1 MSEAVEEE
9 VDCDCPPE
17 GLPAY
22 MGTFADLM
30 SLLMC
35 FFVLLLSFAEMDAL
49 KFKLVVKSLESAFGV
64 QREIVANEIPK
75 GTSIIAQE
83 FSPGEPRPTLLQEI
97 RQDTTDETKD
107 ALKVKIDAEELAKK
121 QAEKVAAEAE
131 EFKQA
136 LKEEIEEGQIDVE
149 IQLNRIVIRVREK
162 GSFPSGDA
170 RLNMS
175 FVPIVDKIK
184 TVLVKTDGKIAVA
197 GHTDDIPI
205 NTPRYRS
212 NWELSTSRATSVVH
226 ALLRDGEMQPNR
238 FVLEGYADTQ
248 ALAPNDTPIN
258 RSRNRRV
265 EIIVLKSTVQD
276 GVTKLIEQL
285 NTQYDAV
292 EGVVTPVDSA
302 GELLENQQTL
312 ELEN

>member
-1 MSEAVEEE
+1 MSEEVEEH
-9 VDCDCPPE
+9 DCDCPPV

-49 KFKLVVKSLESAFGV
+49 KYKMVVKSLDNAFGV
-64 QREIVANEIPK
+64 QREVAANEIPK

-83 FSPGEPRPTLLQEI
+83 FSPGDPKPTPLQQV
-97 RQDTTDETKD
+97 RQDTADETHD
-107 ALKVKIDAEELAKK
+107 ALKVTLDKKEAQEEIQKEIQKEAK
-121 QAEKVAAEAE
+121 

-136 LKEEIEEGQIDVE
+136 LEKEISEGLIDVE
-149 IQLNRIVIRVREK
+149 TQLNRIVIRIREK

-170 RLNMS
+170 RLNRA
-175 FVPIVDKIK
+175 FLPILAKIHN
-184 TVLVKTDGKIAVA
+184 VLALTDGKIAVA
-197 GHTDDIPI
+197 GHTDNVPI

-226 ALLRDGEMQPNR
+226 ELLAAGVMPPER

-248 ALAPNDTPIN
+248 PLAPNDTSEN
-258 RSRNRRV
+258 RAKNRRV
-265 EIIVLKSTVQD
+265 EIIVLKSPVKDDITES
-276 GVTKLIEQL
+276 INQL
-285 NTQYDAV
+285 N
-292 EGVVTPVDSA
+292 EEHEEVDSEITILK
-302 GELLENQQTL
+302 GDER
-312 ELEN
+312 

>member
-1 MSEAVEEE
+1 MSEEAEQQ
-9 VDCDCPPE
+9 DCNCPPE

-49 KFKLVVKSLESAFGV
+49 KYKMVVKSLENAFGV
-64 QREIVANEIPK
+64 QREIAADSIPK

-83 FSPGEPRPTLLQEI
+83 FSPGDPRPTPLKEI
-97 RQDTTDETKD
+97 RQDTIDETRD
-107 ALKVKIDAEELAKK
+107 ALEVKMDADDVAKQ
-121 QAEKVAAEAE
+121 QAKEIAEDVEKFKEALE
-131 EFKQA
+131 G
-136 LKEEIEEGQIDVE
+136 EIEAGLIDVE
-149 IQLNRIVIRVREK
+149 SQLNRIVIRIREK

-170 RLNMS
+170 KLNFE
-175 FVPIVDKIK
+175 FVPILQKIHDVLAK
-184 TVLVKTDGKIAVA
+184 TNGQIAVA

-226 ALLRDGEMQPNR
+226 ELLKYEEMPPER

-248 ALAPNDTPIN
+248 TLAPNDTAEN
-258 RSRNRRV
+258 RARNRRV
-265 EIIVLKSTVQD
+265 EIIVLKSSILEE
-276 GVTKLIEQL
+276 VTKSIDDISKE
-285 NTQYDAV
+285 YEEV
-292 EGVVTPVDSA
+292 EGEITII
-302 GELLENQQTL
+302 E
-312 ELEN
+312 